1 MKGIGAVVLGW
12 VWVVT
17 SCYRPEY
24 PIFIAKFEL
33 GVRTMHHTWS
43 VGNCTVYL
51 KRNTQSFPGTDGWLY
66 DDSLVT
72 NLDGYGVFTQLHY
85 GDYYLYAK
93 GFDKM
98 ENQMVTGHGY
108 IQLTPANLV
117 DGRLDTVLWVTEWDC
132 R

>member
-1 MKGIGAVVLGW
+1 MLVGW
-12 VWVVT
+12 LWAAT
-17 SCYRPEY
+17 SCYRPEEH
-24 PIFIAKFEL
+24 IFIATFEL
-33 GVRTMHHTWS
+33 SVRTMHHTWA

-51 KRNTQSFPGTDGWLY
+51 KRNTQSFPGADGRLY

-72 NLDGYGVFTQLHY
+72 NPDGYGVFTRLHF

-98 ENQMVTGHGY
+98 ENQMVTGHGSVR
-108 IQLTPANLV
+108 LTPANV
-117 DGRLDTVLWVTEWDC
+117 IDGRLDTVLWVTEWDC